1 MSDAMWGY
9 LFLLLGIMAA
19 FLLILF
25 GNINTKN
32 ETNYY
37 LLKEVTQNAMLDAV
51 DDIAYE
57 VGLTQEEVNKI
68 DTIQCVSGKPG
79 TIRIVT
85 ERFVESFARRF
96 AEVAPSKGEYQIKF
110 YEINECPAKVSVKII
125 SQQDYSFV
133 KRLFTRDTGIN
144 TEETDIVNE
153 ITAILETRD

>member
-1 MSDAMWGY
+1 MSIIS
-9 LFLLLGIMAA
+9 LFSSGIYCLEFNWIFISIGLRSRYVLSLFFLVCSA
-19 FLLILF
+19 FI
-25 GNINTKN
+25 K
-32 ETNYY
+32 
-37 LLKEVTQNAMLDAV
+37 
-51 DDIAYE
+51 AYAWLPNWPSRISLPE
-57 VGLTQEEVNKI
+57 SRGH
-68 DTIQCVSGKPG
+68 S
-79 TIRIVT
+79 IRIVT

-133 KRLFTRDTGIN
+133 KRLFTRDTSIN